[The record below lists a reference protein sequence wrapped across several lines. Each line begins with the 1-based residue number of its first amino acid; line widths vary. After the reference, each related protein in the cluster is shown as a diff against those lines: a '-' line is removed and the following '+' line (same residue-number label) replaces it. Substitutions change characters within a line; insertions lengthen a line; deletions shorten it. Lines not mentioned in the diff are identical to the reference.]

1 MSLNSWLPKMKPLP
15 TGFRHFSRL
24 ALHVFLWG
32 VGMSVVLVVL
42 AVLSTII
49 LQGSPGMN
57 VRLWLDS
64 ARFSLLVWRLMLYAI
79 LAGTWFCGIRQSL
92 MAQIRSRGDGRS
104 LSSLQRLEVMAIALI
119 ALSEYN
125 VWLTPR

>member
-1 MSLNSWLPKMKPLP
+1 MSLNAWLARMKSLP
-15 TGFRHFSRL
+15 AGTRYFSRL
-24 ALHVFLWG
+24 ALQVFLRG
-32 VGMSVVLVVL
+32 AGLTVVSAILIAVVLQEPQGMS
-42 AVLSTII
+42 
-49 LQGSPGMN
+49 

-64 ARFSLLVWRLMLYAI
+64 ARFPLLAWRLVLYAI

-104 LSSLQRLEVMAIALI
+104 LSSLRRLEVMAIALI

-125 VWLTPR
+125 VWLAPR

>member
-1 MSLNSWLPKMKPLP
+1 MSLNAWLARMRSLP
-15 TGFRHFSRL
+15 AGARYFSRL
-24 ALHVFLWG
+24 VLQVFLRG
-32 VGMSVVLVVL
+32 AGLTVVSAILIAVVLQEPQGMS
-42 AVLSTII
+42 
-49 LQGSPGMN
+49 

-64 ARFSLLVWRLMLYAI
+64 ARFPLLAWRLVLYAI

-104 LSSLQRLEVMAIALI
+104 LSSLRRLEVMAIALI

-125 VWLTPR
+125 VWLAPR

>member
-15 TGFRHFSRL
+15 TGFRYFSRL

-32 VGMSVVLVVL
+32 AGITVVL
-42 AVLSTII
+42 AVLIAVV
-49 LQGSPGMN
+49 LQVSQGMN

-64 ARFSLLVWRLMLYAI
+64 ARFPLLVWRLILYAI

-92 MAQIRSRGDGRS
+92 MAQIRSRGDGHS
-104 LSSLQRLEVMAIALI
+104 LSSLRRLEVMVIALI
-119 ALSEYN
+119 SLSEYN
-125 VWLTPR
+125 VWLAPR

>member
-15 TGFRHFSRL
+15 AGLRLISRL
-24 ALHVFLWG
+24 ALQVFLWG
-32 VGMSVVLVVL
+32 AGLTVVS
-42 AVLSTII
+42 AI
-49 LQGSPGMN
+49 LITVFLQVPQGMN

-64 ARFSLLVWRLMLYAI
+64 ARFPLLAWRMMLYAI
-79 LAGTWFCGIRQSL
+79 LVGTWFCGLRQSL

-104 LSSLQRLEVMAIALI
+104 LSSLRRLEVMAIALI

-125 VWLTPR
+125 VWLAPR